1 METLYDFFAKPM
13 DPRLYTGVK
22 ISLASPEQ
30 ILKWSHGEIKKPET
44 INYRTFKPE
53 REGLF
58 CAKIFGPTKDYE
70 CNCGKYKRMKH
81 RGVICEKCGVEVI
94 QSKVRRERMAHI
106 KLATPCAH
114 IWFLKSLPSKIG
126 NLMDMTLKNIE
137 KVLYFDSYIVIDP
150 KDTPLSRCQLLS
162 DEKYRE
168 AREIYGTKFE
178 AGIGAEAVKALLQSI
193 DLEAVNTELRAEIR
207 STGSV
212 AKRQKLSKRLKIIDA
227 FRRSG
232 IAPAW
237 MIMDVIPVLPPDLRP
252 LVPLEGGRFATSD
265 LNDLYR
271 RVINRNNRLKRLIDL
286 KAPDIIV
293 RNEKRMLQES
303 VDVLFDNG
311 RHGRVIT
318 GTNKRPLKS
327 LSDTLKGKQ
336 GRFRQN
342 LLGKRVDYSGRTVIT
357 VGPDLRLHQ
366 CGLPK
371 KMALEMFKPFVYYRL
386 EQKGL
391 VSTVKS
397 AKKMVE
403 REIPE
408 VWDTL
413 DEVVKEYP
421 VFLNRAPTLHR
432 LGIQAFEPILIE
444 GKALQLHPL
453 VCTAFN
459 ADFDGDQMAVHIPLS
474 VEAQIEARVLML
486 SSNNI
491 LSPANGSPIIV
502 PSQDIVLGIYYMTRG
517 IEGLKGSGK
526 KFSNPDEVRC
536 AYDDHAVDLHST
548 IFVRMDGKLVNTT
561 VGRILLWE
569 IIPKDNIMVMRHIM
583 VAAEEEA
590 KAVFEEMQ
598 KGASF
603 TDMVQKYSQSSDKA
617 QDGMIGLLRKDEFR
631 RIFDVKDDDAD
642 EVYSLETGEISGGMP
657 AGDAYHI
664 FEIISKQPDIP
675 FSAVNQVMDKKAL
688 RELVDYAYRNLGPKA
703 TVILSDRLKD
713 VGYRYSTE
721 GGLSISIDAMIIPD
735 AKWGILKAAEEHV
748 EEIGRQYTEGLITQG
763 EKYNKV
769 VDIWAKAT
777 DDVANE
783 MMESMKMTMLP
794 ILDKDGSPVLDKD
807 GNPVVLRRGVPV
819 LNKQGKPVLDAD
831 GNPVFDE
838 TGDPVPDKD
847 GNPVLDFRGDPVINK
862 KGKPVFAESMNPIY
876 MMANSGARGSKD
888 QMRQLAGMRGLMA
901 KPSGEIIETPISAN
915 FREGLSVL
923 QYFISTHGARKGLAD
938 TALKTANSGYLT
950 RRLADVAQDCIILEK
965 DCGTMLGVEVEPLLE
980 GGEVI
985 QRLSERILGRVALED
1000 IHDSFTDELIV
1011 RAGEDLD
1018 EDAVARVEDAGI
1030 TKIKIRSVLTC
1041 KAKHGVC
1048 AKCYGRDLS
1057 HGAPVEIGQAVG
1069 ILAAQSI
1076 GEPGTQLTMRTFH
1089 IGGTASRR
1097 VEQADI
1103 RAGSDGIVEYVDLN
1117 VVKNERNEF
1126 VVMNRRGGKF
1136 KIVSETGRK
1145 LEEHPVIYGAHLKVE
1160 DGQTV
1165 RGPDR
1170 DSEHSGDLLAV
1181 WDPFTTPI
1189 ITEVD
1194 GIVKFGDVIL
1204 GKTLQEKVDPVTGKS
1219 SRTVIDSKNPDE
1231 RPRISI
1237 KDKDGKT
1244 LKLQGTSG
1252 FARNFLPVDA
1262 ILLVEEGDTVKAGDI
1277 LAKRP
1282 RATTKTKD
1290 ITGGL
1295 PRVAELFE
1303 VRKPK
1308 ETAVL
1313 SEIDGYVSVSKTS
1326 KKGKQKVTV
1335 TPLELGEK
1343 KEYLIPR
1350 GKHINVYEGDYIKAG
1365 EPLISG
1371 SEIPQDILN
1380 IKGEI
1385 ALARYL
1391 VDEVQEVYRLQGVR
1405 INDKHI
1411 EVIVRQ
1417 MMRRV
1422 KVVNVGD
1429 TDYIIEEQIDK
1440 TRFDEAN
1447 QEIME
1452 KGGKPA
1458 VAEPL
1463 ILGIT
1468 KASLSTESFISA
1480 ASFQETTKVL
1490 TDASIAGKTDCLKG
1504 LKENVI
1510 MGRLIPAGTGLPG
1523 YRDMVIDHV

>member
-13 DPRLYTGVK
+13 DPKRYTGVR
-22 ISLASPEQ
+22 IALASPEQ

-53 REGLF
+53 RDGLF

-106 KLATPCAH
+106 ELACPVAH

-126 NLMDMTLKNIE
+126 NLLDLTLKNLE

-150 KDTPLSRCQLLS
+150 KETTLVRGQLLS
-162 DEKYRE
+162 DDKYRE
-168 AREIYGTKFE
+168 ALETFGPKFE
-178 AGIGAEAVKALLQSI
+178 AGIGAEAIKTLLD
-193 DLEAVNTELRAEIR
+193 DLDLQAIYQQLRVEIR
-207 STGSV
+207 TSNSS
-212 AKRQKLSKRLKIIDA
+212 AKRQKMAKRLKIVDA

-232 IAPAW
+232 IDPTW

-271 RVINRNNRLKRLIDL
+271 RVINRNNRLKRLIEL
-286 KAPDIIV
+286 RAPDIII
-293 RNEKRMLQES
+293 RNEKRMLQEA

-357 VGPDLRLHQ
+357 VGPNLRLHQ

-371 KMALEMFKPFVYYRL
+371 KMALELFKPFVYYRL

-391 VSTVKS
+391 VQTVKS

-403 REIPE
+403 SEDPQ

-413 DEVVKEYP
+413 DEVVREYP
-421 VFLNRAPTLHR
+421 VMLNRAPTLHR
-432 LGIQAFEPILIE
+432 LGIQTFEPILIE
-444 GKALQLHPL
+444 GKAIQLHPL

-474 VEAQIEARVLML
+474 VESQIEARILML

-502 PSQDIVLGIYYMTRG
+502 PSQDIVLGIYYMTREVAG
-517 IEGLKGSGK
+517 ARGEGMLFSG
-526 KFSNPDEVRC
+526 PEEVRS
-536 AYDDHAVDLHST
+536 AYDAGVAALHAGIT
-548 IFVRMDGKLVNTT
+548 VRIHGKRLKST
-561 VGRILLWE
+561 VGRMLLWE
-569 IIPKDNIMVMRHIM
+569 IMPKDTVMVLRRIMTLTQ
-583 VAAEEEA
+583 EEA
-590 KAVFEEMQ
+590 LQVKEELAG
-598 KGASF
+598 GATF
-603 TDMVQKYSQSSDKA
+603 PALVQKYSQHPDKA
-617 QDGMIGLLRKDEFR
+617 QKGLIGRLRSEEFKRVFPATEEEVDALYLLNPGDTSDIMSFDDAFHVFEVIDRMPE
-631 RIFDVKDDDAD
+631 IPFDV
-642 EVYSLETGEISGGMP
+642 
-657 AGDAYHI
+657 
-664 FEIISKQPDIP
+664 
-675 FSAVNQVMDKKAL
+675 VNNVMDKKSL
-688 RELVDYAYRNLGPKA
+688 RDLVDYAYRNLGPKS
-703 TVILSDRLKD
+703 TVILADRIKD
-713 VGYRYSTE
+713 IGYRYSTE
-721 GGLSISIDAMIIPD
+721 AGLSISIDAMIIPE
-735 AKWGILKAAEEHV
+735 AKAKILKLAEERV
-748 EEIGRQYTEGLITQG
+748 KEIEKQYTEGLITPG

-783 MMESMKMTMLP
+783 MMEAMKMEKV
-794 ILDKDGSPVLDKD
+794 DKDGKSIF
-807 GNPVVLRRGVPV
+807 
-819 LNKQGKPVLDAD
+819 Q
-831 GNPVFDE
+831 
-838 TGDPVPDKD
+838 
-847 GNPVLDFRGDPVINK
+847 
-862 KGKPVFAESMNPIY
+862 ESMNPIY
-876 MMANSGARGSKD
+876 MMADSGARGSKD

-901 KPSGEIIETPISAN
+901 KPSGEIIETPITAN

-950 RRLADVAQDCIILEK
+950 RRLADVAQDCVVSED
-965 DCGTMLGVEVEPLLE
+965 DCGTLMGVDVEPLTE

-985 QRLSERILGRVALED
+985 QRLGDRILGRVACED
-1000 IHDSFTDELIV
+1000 ILDPYTDEVLITT
-1011 RAGEDLD
+1011 GTELD
-1018 EDAVARVEDAGI
+1018 EVAVKIIEDAGL
-1030 TKIKIRSVLTC
+1030 KKVRIRSVLTC
-1041 KAKHGVC
+1041 KSDHGVC
-1048 AKCYGRDLS
+1048 AKCYGRDLA
-1057 HGAPVEIGQAVG
+1057 HGRTVEIGQAVG

-1103 RAGSDGIVEYVDLN
+1103 RARVDGTVKFQDLVVETNSEGHDI
-1117 VVKNERNEF
+1117 
-1126 VVMNRRGGKF
+1126 VMNRKGGELA
-1136 KIVSETGRK
+1136 IIGETGRK
-1145 LEEHPVIYGAHLKVE
+1145 LEQFSVIFGAHVHVKDNQKVS
-1160 DGQTV
+1160 V
-1165 RGPDR
+1165 K
-1170 DSEHSGDLLAV
+1170 DLLAT

-1189 ITEVD
+1189 ISEVR
-1194 GIVKFGDVIL
+1194 GTVKFGDITPS
-1204 GKTLQEKVDPVTGKS
+1204 KTMQEKVDPVTLKS
-1219 SRTVIDSKNPDE
+1219 SRTIVESKNIDE

-1237 KDKDGKT
+1237 KDEDGKT
-1244 LKLQGTSG
+1244 AKLPRSSG
-1252 FARNFLPVDA
+1252 WARYMLPVDA
-1262 ILLVEEGDTVKAGDI
+1262 ILLVEEGDEVKAGDVV
-1277 LAKRP
+1277 AKLP

-1308 ETAVL
+1308 DIAVL
-1313 SEIDGYVSVSKTS
+1313 SEIDGYVAIAKSS
-1326 KKGKQKVTV
+1326 KKGKQKVTI
-1335 TPLELGEK
+1335 TPVDVGEK

-1350 GKHINVYEGDYIKAG
+1350 GKHINVIEGDYIRAG
-1365 EPLISG
+1365 EPLIGG
-1371 SEIPQDILN
+1371 SKIPQDILN

-1385 ALARYL
+1385 ELARYL
-1391 VDEVQEVYRLQGVR
+1391 VNEVQEVYRLQGVR

-1422 KVVNVGD
+1422 KITQVGD
-1429 TDYIIEEQIDK
+1429 TDFIQDEQIDK
-1440 TRFDEAN
+1440 LRFQQVNADIVDKLFEEADST
-1447 QEIME
+1447 
-1452 KGGKPA
+1452 GKIVARHGVPA
-1458 VAEPL
+1458 KAEPL

-1490 TDASIAGKTDCLKG
+1490 TDASIAGAVDGLRG

-1510 MGRLIPAGTGLPG
+1510 MGRTIPAGTGFPA
-1523 YRDMVIDHV
+1523 YRDIRIDAS